1 MPYDLEGALAA
12 GIPRQEIAEFLA
24 SKARYNIAGARQAG
38 FTDDAIISELIS
50 TVNHTSTPSAQPSG
64 IFERVVK
71 DPLVSLAKGATVG
84 LGESVVGLADI
95 PTMGYAGKGVDY
107 ALKSTLGG
115 GLQEAGEWFN
125 EQLTPEAREAQRKVS
140 EAKGFIPTVQTAIE
154 NPSSIVS
161 TIMESAP
168 SMIGGAGIGRL
179 ALKFIGKKVLGK
191 KAIEEAVK
199 GLSKEAA
206 DKVIEQNIK
215 RAIAAG
221 ATGEGLIAAGQST
234 ESTRQQTGGGTL
246 TPGQVAINVASG
258 AATGT
263 ISRLSAGLA
272 KRLGI
277 TDLDT
282 LLQGVN
288 TGAKRE
294 GVVALLKGAIGSAI
308 TEGAFEELPQ
318 SSQEQM
324 AQNIALGKPIFEGVP
339 EAGAM
344 GLLAGAGM
352 GLMGAGGGIVTTK
365 RPAKGKQYVQ
375 APPEPPPGGNIPP
388 GGQSPP
394 GGGFNTFNDFTNAYT
409 EGATEEE
416 LKGKRDEYS
425 KRPDADPNV
434 LSDVDG
440 LLSAIKNRTLTTE
453 STNSKLLLKPEGLLK
468 TS

>member
-1 MPYDLEGALAA
+1 MATLEE
-12 GIPRQEIAEFLA
+12 IQEYMEVEKYLEEI
-24 SKARYNIAGARQAG
+24 R
-38 FTDDAIISELIS
+38 
-50 TVNHTSTPSAQPSG
+50 PSAPSTQPSG

-168 SMIGGAGIGRL
+168 SMVGGAGLGRL

-221 ATGEGLIAAGQST
+221 AVGEGLITAGQNT
-234 ESTRQQTGGGTL
+234 EGTRQQTASGTL

-258 AATGT
+258 AATGA
-263 ISRLSAGLA
+263 ISRLSGGLA

-352 GLMGAGGGIVTTK
+352 GLMGAAGGMSLNRKPAQDGQI
-365 RPAKGKQYVQ
+365 RPQSQ
-375 APPEPPPGGNIPP
+375 PPQPTP
-388 GGQSPP
+388 GGQP
-394 GGGFNTFNDFTNAYT
+394 GGPTFNGFEDFAGAYT
-409 EGATEEE
+409 EGATYDD

-434 LSDVDG
+434 LSDVDTFLG
-440 LLSAIKNRTLTTE
+440 EIKPPVDGKIEELKSIHEANGITDDELITQAGKLIAEYPNDKDKIKSAFPNVPVTLTDA
-453 STNSKLLLKPEGLLK
+453 LKK
-468 TS
+468 S